1 MAVSNQEVAAF
12 LAANPGL
19 TDAQIAQAAQDAGVS
34 SQQLAQV
41 TGIPVE
47 QIETRIRDVLPSI
60 KPVVEE
66 RTVDMGEGTR
76 SEYYVKGT
84 NIAVDAPNYYED
96 YFSGGPLTESS
107 VPTLQQNNV
116 TIYDAAKGGEY
127 VYSPEGQYLGFQEGK
142 RDSGLGGFVKEAV
155 VGTAPIWM
163 AALSANAG
171 SLFGNAGAGA
181 AAATDASFL
190 AADAAQ
196 LAAQGLSESAIAQVL
211 SAPGYASTAAANLAA
226 SMAANG
232 LDAATMTQQLNNLS
246 TNTGLMSQTGS
257 SADFAAADALQLR
270 DQVGNNFAAIE
281 QNLIA
286 SGVDPLVAADISQQI
301 AFNPGLTQ
309 ADLATNLS
317 NSFGNNIYD
326 VNMATTY
333 PTSVLP
339 GAGGLLSDVPGA
351 AATGGGG
358 GVSTTTGA
366 NITTGGSGAGA
377 TAGTGL
383 TGSQIGNLVKAGV
396 GLLGTGAAVSAVGGG
411 NNMPMQTPTQG
422 IPTNSPEYYQQL
434 QQYYN
439 AYLPQTPRDVVSPLQ
454 QWYNSKSGA

>member
-1 MAVSNQEVAAF
+1 MAVSNQEVAAW
-12 LAANPGL
+12 LAANPMAS
-19 TDAQIAQAAQDAGVS
+19 DAEIAQAALDAGVS

-47 QIETRIRDVLPSI
+47 QIETRIKDVLPTINPSFELRTVEYGDTSTPTYFVAGTNI
-60 KPVVEE
+60 PVQASTVEGIQGSTGENKYGVFDSGRQGYNTFDNSGGFTGFLNARSTWDSLKPVV
-66 RTVDMGEGTR
+66 MG
-76 SEYYVKGT
+76 V
-84 NIAVDAPNYYED
+84 A
-96 YFSGGPLTESS
+96 GGALGSY
-107 VPTLQQNNV
+107 LQ
-116 TIYDAAKGGEY
+116 
-127 VYSPEGQYLGFQEGK
+127 
-142 RDSGLGGFVKEAV
+142 
-155 VGTAPIWM
+155 
-163 AALSANAG
+163 
-171 SLFGNAGAGA
+171 GAGA
-181 AAATDASFL
+181 VGAGVTDAGFL

-196 LAAQGLSESAIAQVL
+196 LAAQGLSEAQIATTL
-211 SAPGYASTAAANLAA
+211 GSYGSTAAANLAA
-226 SMAANG
+226 SMAVNG
-232 LDAATMTQQLNNLS
+232 LDVGMMTQQLDALS

-257 SADFAAADALQLR
+257 AADFAAADALQLQS
-270 DQVGNNFAAIE
+270 QVGNNFAAIE